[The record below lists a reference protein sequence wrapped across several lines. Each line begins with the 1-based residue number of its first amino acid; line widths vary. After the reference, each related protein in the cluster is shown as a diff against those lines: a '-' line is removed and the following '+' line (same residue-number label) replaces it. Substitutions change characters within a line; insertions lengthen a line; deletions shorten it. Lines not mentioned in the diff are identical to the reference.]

1 MNYRHIFHAGNFA
14 DVFKHIVLS
23 LLFKALKRKDK
34 AFCYLDTHAGSGIY
48 NLYSEAA
55 QKTQEFNN
63 GIGRIMG
70 LTDIPPLIT
79 EYVSIIREL
88 NTQNNLQFYPGSPL
102 IAQALLREQDKMILC
117 ELHQTTVDQLKQNLW
132 RDKRVAIHHQDGYQS
147 LKAFLP
153 PKEKRGLVL
162 IDPPFERNDE
172 YENIIKLLKQALQRW
187 ENGIYVIWYPI
198 KDKNNVKRF
207 LYHLK
212 NLTVK
217 NLLNTELQVYPEDII
232 LRLTGCGIAIIN
244 APWQLDKQI
253 HALMP
258 WLTKILA
265 IEGPG
270 SWHMEWLI
278 EDNH

>member
-14 DVFKHIVLS
+14 DVFKHMVLS
-23 LLFKALKRKDK
+23 LLIKALKRKDT
-34 AFCYLDTHAGSGIY
+34 AFCYLDTHAGTGLY
-48 NLYSEAA
+48 NLYAEAA
-55 QKTQEFNN
+55 QKTKEFNN

-70 LTDIPPLIT
+70 LTNSPPLIS
-79 EYVSIIREL
+79 EYESIIRKL

-102 IAQALLREQDKMILC
+102 IAQSLLREQDKMILC
-117 ELHQTTVDQLKQNLW
+117 ELHQTDVDQLKQNLW

-198 KDKNNVKRF
+198 KDKNSVKRF

-217 NLLNTELQVYPEDII
+217 NLLNTELYVYPEDII
-232 LRLTGCGIAIIN
+232 LRLTGCGMAIIN
-244 APWQLDKQI
+244 APWQLDEQMYE
-253 HALMP
+253 LMP
-258 WLTKILA
+258 WLTKNLA

-270 SWHMEWLI
+270 SWHTEWLV
-278 EDNH
+278 EDNS